1 MIPVSVKEG
10 ISGFEEIWEYID
22 YIEENETFDVSVKKS
37 ILAEAVK
44 VVTDADDWSSVIGCA
59 ITFLDDFDLA
69 TTFLDL
75 SLRHIDTIGAL
86 DELSGGL
93 EFIEYDED
101 DPEQSRWFNVAF
113 EKIERKNKDPHV
125 AILSNLLK
133 SYKYNQRVYT
143 DRFLKGETKP
153 VHLPTIP
160 GPTGVGKTALVRKFA
175 KKMKFECITLEGGE
189 LTAGH
194 LLMTLQIGKDNIMQ
208 KVTRG
213 VVVLIE
219 RFNQLSLE
227 CQNILKQY
235 ENGDI
240 DVVGKVAKSE
250 GKIQAE
256 EHRFQVKPIT
266 ELFIIGEITT

>member
-22 YIEENETFDVSVKKS
+22 YIEENETFDVPVKKA

-44 VVTDADDWSSVIGCA
+44 VVTDADDWSSIIGGA
-59 ITFLDDFDLA
+59 ITSLDDFDLA
-69 TTFLDL
+69 STFLDL
-75 SLRHIDTIGAL
+75 SLRRMNTIGVL
-86 DELSGGL
+86 NELSGGL
-93 EFIEYDED
+93 EFIGFDED
-101 DPEQSRWFNVAF
+101 DVEQSRWFKGAF
-113 EKIERKNKDPHV
+113 EKIERKKKDPHV
-125 AILSNLLK
+125 AIFSNLLK
-133 SYKYNQRVYT
+133 SFKYNQRVYS

-153 VHLPTIP
+153 VNLPTIP

-175 KKMKFECITLEGGE
+175 KEMKFECITLEGGE

-194 LLMTLQIGKDNIMQ
+194 LLTTLQIGKENILK
-208 KVTRG
+208 KVSRG

-219 RFNQLSLE
+219 RFNQLSSD
-227 CQNILKQY
+227 CQDILKQY
-235 ENGDI
+235 ERGDI
-240 DVVGKVAKSE
+240 DAVGTVAKSE
-250 GKIQAE
+250 GRMQVE